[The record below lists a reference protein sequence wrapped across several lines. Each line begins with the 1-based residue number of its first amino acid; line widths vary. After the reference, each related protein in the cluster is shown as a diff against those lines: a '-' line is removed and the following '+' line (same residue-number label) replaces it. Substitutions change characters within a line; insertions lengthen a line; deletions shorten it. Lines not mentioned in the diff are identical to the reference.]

1 MIKPNEKFI
10 VERNCCTS
18 GNCIVCRRLAPLGTT
33 VRVEHTR
40 TVTEA
45 EANRIAADFS
55 IYKATVKPVA

>member
-1 MIKPNEKFI
+1 MIKATEKFI

-18 GNCIVCRRLAPLGTT
+18 GNCIVCRRQTPLGQM

-40 TVTEA
+40 TVTKAEA
-45 EANRIAADFS
+45 ERIAADFS